1 MKRITERSKSGDM
14 LTVKC
19 RNCERTEIGSCED
32 CQNAIYHRLADIED
46 ILGDEYDLDRL
57 RELVEADRAG
67 RCVVLRCKEGE
78 TIYVVGSKKIVKAQI
93 QEMYLLEMTKDVA
106 YMVFFDCDDDCQGCP
121 FNSWYQSY
129 DGEWSCDGE
138 YGNGTVNQSEIG
150 KTVFLT
156 REAAEA
162 ALKQKNE

>member
-1 MKRITERSKSGDM
+1 M
-14 LTVKC
+14 
-19 RNCERTEIGSCED
+19 
-32 CQNAIYHRLADIED
+32 
-46 ILGDEYDLDRL
+46 DRL
-57 RELVEADRAG
+57 TDTAQGYCEMYCKEYSKCFSDPETCVHKAEVAMYEKLKEIEGIVPFDRLLELAFADRDN
-67 RCVVLRCKEGE
+67 RCVVLRCKEGD

-106 YMVFFDCDDDCQGCP
+106 FMVFFDCDDDCQGCP

-138 YGNGTVNQSEIG
+138 YGNGTVNQSDIG

-156 REAAEA
+156 HEAAEA